1 MMLSESERIF
11 NKAQRHLVGGAS
23 AAGRIHG
30 ILKRPLFLSKAEG
43 ALLIDVEGNE
53 YIDFHNSSGA
63 AFFGYGHPRLRNAV
77 EKALD
82 MGFFMNHESKYQGEL
97 AEQICTAIPSAEYVR
112 LSNTGTEATL
122 AAVRLARAYTGREK
136 IIKFEGHFHG
146 MHESCFFNHGTI
158 GDMSP
163 DGEVHAIADS
173 AGFPRNLEEN
183 VVVLEFNNITALEM
197 AFQKYREEIAAVIM
211 EPISFNC
218 GCLLPQEGYL
228 QKVRE
233 LCTKEDTILIF
244 DEVLSGFR
252 MGIGGAQEY
261 YSVTPD
267 LTTLAKALGGGFPI
281 AAIVGREEVMRC
293 LNPTGNTI
301 VSGTY
306 TGALMSV
313 LAALE
318 CLEMMKADG
327 FYDSLN
333 QRADD
338 FYSEFNHLLQVH
350 GIPGHVRGVGAR
362 FAVMF
367 GVESYDDDYSFRSI
381 ARKFNPEIAAIFVR
395 EALAEGLFFHIGGW
409 TTGGVSLPTHCGI
422 TAVHSQE
429 ILEEALKKIDVALV
443 RVAKQIR

>member
-1 MMLSESERIF
+1 MAISSSERIF
-11 NKAQRHLVGGAS
+11 EKAQQYMIGGTS

-30 ILKRPLFLSKAEG
+30 VLKRPLFLSKAKG
-43 ALLIDVEGNE
+43 PLLIDVEGNE

-63 AFFGYGHPRLRNAV
+63 AFFGYGHPRLRSAV

-97 AEQICTAIPSAEYVR
+97 AEQICAAIPSAEYVR
-112 LSNTGTEATL
+112 LSNTGTEATM

-146 MHESCFFNHGTI
+146 MHENCFFNHGTI
-158 GDMSP
+158 GNMSP
-163 DGEVHAIADS
+163 TGEVCPTPDS
-173 AGFPRNLEEN
+173 AGFPRNLEQN
-183 VVVLEFNNITALEM
+183 IIVIEFNNITALEKVL
-197 AFQKYREEIAAVIM
+197 QKYKGQITAVIM

-218 GCLLPQEGYL
+218 GCLLPRDGYL

-233 LCTKEDTILIF
+233 LCTQEEVLLIF

-252 MGIGGAQEY
+252 MRLGGAQEY
-261 YSVTPD
+261 YNVTPD

-281 AAIVGREEVMRC
+281 AAIVGREDIMRG
-293 LNPTGNTI
+293 LNPDGNTI

-306 TGALMSV
+306 TGALIPV

-318 CLEMMKADG
+318 CLKMMKADD

-338 FYSEFNHLLQVH
+338 FYSEFNHLLRSH
-350 GIPGHVRGVGAR
+350 GIPGHIRGVGAR

-367 GVESYDDDYSFRSI
+367 GIEDLDDDYSFRSI
-381 ARKFNPEIAAIFVR
+381 ARKSNPEIAVIFVR

-409 TTGGVSLPTHCGI
+409 ATGGVSLPTHCGI

>member
-1 MMLSESERIF
+1 MPVSESERIF
-11 NKAQRHLVGGAS
+11 KEAQKYLVGGAS

-30 ILKRPLFLSKAEG
+30 VLKRPLFLSKAEG
-43 ALLIDVEGNE
+43 PLLIDVDGNE

-63 AFFGYGHPRLRNAV
+63 AFFGYAHPRLRGAV

-82 MGFFMNHESKYQGEL
+82 MGFFMNHESEYQGKL
-97 AEQICTAIPSAEYVR
+97 AEKICTAIPSAEYVR
-112 LSNTGTEATL
+112 SSNTGTEATL

-146 MHESCFFNHGTI
+146 MHESLFFNHSAI
-158 GDMSP
+158 GDMNP
-163 DGEVHAIADS
+163 AGEVQPIADS
-173 AGFPRNLEEN
+173 AGFPENLKQN
-183 VVVLEFNNITALEM
+183 IIVLEFNNITALEM
-197 AFQKYREEIAAVIM
+197 AFQKYKGKIAAVIM

-218 GCLLPQEGYL
+218 GCLLPREGYL
-228 QKVRE
+228 KNVRE
-233 LCTKEDTILIF
+233 LCTQEGVILIF

-252 MGIGGAQEY
+252 MVIGGAQEY
-261 YSVTPD
+261 YGVRPD

-281 AAIVGREEVMRC
+281 AAIAGREDVMRC
-293 LNPTGNTI
+293 LNPTGKTI

-306 TGALMSV
+306 TAALIPV

-318 CLEMMKADG
+318 CLKMMKEDG

-333 QRADD
+333 GRATE
-338 FYSEFNHLLQVH
+338 FYSEFNRLLQLH

-367 GVESYDDDYSFRSI
+367 GVQNPDDDYSFRSI
-381 ARKFNPEIAAIFVR
+381 AKSFDPEVATIFVR

-409 TTGGVSLPTHCGI
+409 ATGGLALPTHCGI

-429 ILEEALKKIDVALV
+429 ILEEALKKIDVALM
-443 RVAKQIR
+443 RVAKQIK